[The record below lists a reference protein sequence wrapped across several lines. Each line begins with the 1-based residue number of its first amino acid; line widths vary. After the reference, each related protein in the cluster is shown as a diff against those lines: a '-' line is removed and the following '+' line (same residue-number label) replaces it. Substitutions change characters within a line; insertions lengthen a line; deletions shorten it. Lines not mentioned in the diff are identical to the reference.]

1 MPVDPQ
7 LQRKLIG
14 EVARCMVGHAEELTT
29 LDQAI
34 GDGDHG
40 LNMKRGFEAVLA
52 ELDKT
57 AALPMHEALKAVGM
71 TLVMKVGGASGPLY
85 GTLLMTLG
93 KAFPELP
100 TRAGVAQAFAAAVDA
115 VKARGKS
122 DVQMKTMLDV
132 LVPVLVTLKGGGEDV
147 YARLRASAESA
158 AAATVP
164 MQAVRGRASFL
175 GARSVGHMDPG
186 ARSSWLMVQT
196 VADVLE
202 EAEGL
207 RPSPPGRRDGDEGR
221 PGTVSK

>member
-1 MPVDPQ
+1 VPIDQQ
-7 LQRKLIG
+7 LLRRLIG
-14 EVARCMVGHAEELTT
+14 EVAQCVVTHAEELTA

-52 ELDKT
+52 ELDKS
-57 AALPMHEALKAVGM
+57 AALPIQEALKAVGM

-85 GTLLMTLG
+85 GTLFMALG
-93 KAFPELP
+93 KTFPELP
-100 TRAGVAQAFAAAVDA
+100 TRVGVAQALSSAIDA
-115 VKARGKS
+115 VKSRGKS

-132 LVPVLVTLKGGGEDV
+132 LVPVLATLNERGEDL
-147 YARLRASAESA
+147 YARLRASAEAA

-196 VADVLE
+196 VVDVLE
-202 EAEGL
+202 SEGL
-207 RPSPPGRRDGDEGR
+207 AMKQDENR
-221 PGTVSK
+221 AASR